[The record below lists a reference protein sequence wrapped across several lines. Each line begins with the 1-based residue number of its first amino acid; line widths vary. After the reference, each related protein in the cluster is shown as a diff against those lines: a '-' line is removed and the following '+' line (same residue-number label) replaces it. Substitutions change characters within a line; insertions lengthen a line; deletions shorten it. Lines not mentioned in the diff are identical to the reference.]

1 MILNDNQ
8 IFFLHVLWIV
18 TKEKIKYLISRL

>member
-8 IFFLHVLWIV
+8 CFFLHVLWIV
-18 TKEKIKYLISRL
+18 AKEKVKYFISRL